1 MRPLPIL
8 LTASVD
14 PRGMAGADFTATARE
29 KMYAQTLAFYLREL
43 PKNQPIVFAEN
54 SGWNLAALRR
64 AAEGDA
70 EGEGEAGR
78 VEWIAVN
85 PALSDQSRGKGYN
98 ELILI
103 DEAVRQSKSIRAAGA
118 FMKVTGRYPI
128 YNLGFFVRRA
138 AHWLFV
144 RGYSFY
150 GDMKD
155 HRLYD
160 WLKTGW
166 CGHAGSAALF
176 ATTVENYRTNIS
188 PRKEWLNDAE
198 GRLLEHLLFDY
209 MKPYRGT
216 RGTVVCRFGR
226 ESVMGGLQGSNIA
239 AASFSKDNRSPLA
252 RFKVVVGN
260 LIRWGMPWFWF

>member
-1 MRPLPIL
+1 MHLPLL

-14 PRGMAGADFTATARE
+14 PRGMAGADFVAAERE
-29 KMYAQTLAFYLREL
+29 QMYVETLSHYLKAL

-54 SGWNLAALRR
+54 SGWGLERLREKVEV
-64 AAEGDA
+64 EG
-70 EGEGEAGR
+70 GVR
-78 VEWIAVN
+78 VEWIEVD
-85 PALSDQSRGKGYN
+85 PKLSDQSRGKGYN

-103 DEAVRQSKSIRAAGA
+103 DEAVRQSKTIQSDGA
-118 FMKVTGRYPI
+118 FMKVTGRYPVF
-128 YNLGFFVRRA
+128 NLGFFVRRA
-138 AHWLFV
+138 EYWLGE

-160 WLKTGW
+160 WFKPGW

-176 ATTVENYRTNIS
+176 ATTVKNYQANIS
-188 PRKEWLNDAE
+188 PRRSWLNDAE
-198 GRLLEHLLFDY
+198 GRMLEHLLFDY

-226 ESVMGGLQGSNIA
+226 EPVMGGLQGSNIA
-239 AASFSKDNRSPLA
+239 AASFSKDNRSMLA
-252 RFKVVVGN
+252 RLKIAAGN
-260 LIRWGMPWFWF
+260 LIRWTMPWFWF